1 MPNSARRL
9 DRLAPLLHELIA
21 WDLVR
26 QTDTGAFEIP
36 EEVQERL
43 RRLSALQNGSIAE
56 VYVGRKCGR
65 CGSMRV
71 TRMVDGVRLCST
83 CSAEVSA
90 PPVPDEPPAG
100 RGDGEDAHAGTARP
114 AEGRASNQPP
124 IGGPLGQLVPGRQLE
139 LSEYRRDVGLH
150 RLGRNVRS
158 LATSL

>member
-1 MPNSARRL
+1 MATQFEVTPSEPERGLGPINSIADADSARRL

-26 QTDTGAFEIP
+26 QTASGGFEIP
-36 EEVQERL
+36 EDVQERL

-90 PPVPDEPPAG
+90 PPTPDEPPAG
-100 RGDGEDAHAGTARP
+100 ESRRGGRSRWHRKAG
-114 AEGRASNQPP
+114 
-124 IGGPLGQLVPGRQLE
+124 
-139 LSEYRRDVGLH
+139 
-150 RLGRNVRS
+150 
-158 LATSL
+158 

>member
-1 MPNSARRL
+1 LATQFEVTPIEPEPGLGPISSIADTDSARRL

-90 PPVPDEPPAG
+90 PPIPDEPP
-100 RGDGEDAHAGTARP
+100 P
-114 AEGRASNQPP
+114 VEGRR
-124 IGGPLGQLVPGRQLE
+124 GGR
-139 LSEYRRDVGLH
+139 SRWH
-150 RLGRNVRS
+150 RKAG
-158 LATSL
+158 

>member
-1 MPNSARRL
+1 LATQFEVTPTEPGPGPGPISPIADAESARRL

-36 EEVQERL
+36 EDVQVRL
-43 RRLSALQNGSIAE
+43 RQLSALQNGSIAE

-83 CSAEVSA
+83 CSAEASA
-90 PPVPDEPPAG
+90 PPVPDEPPACEVRRGG
-100 RGDGEDAHAGTARP
+100 RSRWHRKAG
-114 AEGRASNQPP
+114 
-124 IGGPLGQLVPGRQLE
+124 
-139 LSEYRRDVGLH
+139 
-150 RLGRNVRS
+150 
-158 LATSL
+158 